1 MTDDYD
7 GDYNDVCCCL
17 NPSPSN
23 NCEQDAVIISI
34 INGLTSVYS
43 ATVIYSIIG
52 FRATEKF
59 DECLSGYVSITV
71 GFYYSNIGLHNTSI
85 I

>member
-1 MTDDYD
+1 MMMIIMQF
-7 GDYNDVCCCL
+7 VAAL
-17 NPSPSN
+17 IPSPSN

-59 DECLSGYVSITV
+59 DECLSGYVSITIRI
-71 GFYYSNIGLHNTSI
+71 SPLH
-85 I
+85 